1 MKKIIRLTERDL
13 TNIVKSVLNEKRL
26 SASELIKDMTVRD
39 IVDVVNSFSNKQ
51 ISVKEVKEKIEY
63 MFRPSGGRMNEN
75 MDDSSALHDMEVL
88 EDSVYTDSR
97 EDINYDIKSMDCEG
111 SRFGNMNSVMVDDDD
126 TIVIRY
132 CKGDDEELEY
142 LKEKGKRL
150 LYRNY
155 GM

>member
-1 MKKIIRLTERDL
+1 VGVFITKEHIMKKIIRLTENDL
-13 TNIVKSVLNEKRL
+13 ARIVKRV
-26 SASELIKDMTVRD
+26 IK
-39 IVDVVNSFSNKQ
+39 
-51 ISVKEVKEKIEY
+51 E
-63 MFRPSGGRMNEN
+63 RME
-75 MDDSSALHDMEVL
+75 DDL
-88 EDSVYTDSR
+88 YTDSQ
-97 EDINYDIKSMDCEG
+97 EDINYDIKAMDCEGG
-111 SRFGNMNSVMVDDDD
+111 SRFGNMSSVMVNDDD

>member
-111 SRFGNMNSVMVDDDD
+111 SRFGNMSSVMVDDDD

-132 CKGDDEELEY
+132 CKGDYEELEY